1 MEWWIYPLL
10 VLAGFM
16 AGFINT
22 LAGAGSVISLAVLN
36 LAGLPLGVANGT
48 NRIAILC
55 QTALAVG
62 RFRKQG
68 KLSIRPHLGI
78 ILPAIAGGILGAF
91 IAGQVNAEILRIS
104 IGICMLGILALLFLK
119 PKRWLEGHPETAKKR
134 TGPVRMLTFFLVGIY
149 GGYVQIGVG
158 VFLLTSL
165 VMVAGFDLVRGNAV
179 KLLIVLCYTIPAL
192 AVFVM
197 NDLVRWDLGLTLAAG
212 NMLGAWVA
220 TYEAAKRGA
229 KFIRWLLIVVV
240 IISAI
245 RYLGLMDFLF

>member
-10 VLAGFM
+10 VLAGFC

-62 RFRKQG
+62 RFKKQG
-68 KLSIRPHLGI
+68 KLSVRPHLGI
-78 ILPAIAGGILGAF
+78 ILPAIVGGILGAL
-91 IAGQVNAEILRIS
+91 IAGQVRGMVLRRS
-104 IGICMLGILALLFLK
+104 IGVCMALTLVPLFLK
-119 PKRWLEGHPETAKKR
+119 PVRFLEGNAEREKKGA
-134 TGPVRMLTFFLVGIY
+134 GPVRMISFFLVGIY
-149 GGYVQIGVG
+149 GGYVQLGVG
-158 VFLLTSL
+158 VFLLTAL
-165 VMVAGFDLVRGNAV
+165 VLVAGLDLVRGNAV
-179 KLLIVLCYTIPAL
+179 KLLIAFCYTVPAL
-192 AVFVM
+192 TIFVM

-229 KFIRWLLIVVV
+229 PFIRWLLIVVV
-240 IISAI
+240 IAAAT
-245 RYLGLMDFLF
+245 RYLFF

>member
-10 VLAGFM
+10 VLAGFC

-62 RFRKQG
+62 RFKKQG
-68 KLSIRPHLGI
+68 KLSVRPHLGI
-78 ILPAIAGGILGAF
+78 ILPAIVGGILGAL
-91 IAGQVNAEILRIS
+91 IAGQVSGLVLRRS
-104 IGICMLGILALLFLK
+104 IGVCMALTLVPLFLK
-119 PKRWLEGHPETAKKR
+119 PTRFLEGNVRREAKGA
-134 TGPVRMLTFFLVGIY
+134 GPVQMISFFLVGIY
-149 GGYVQIGVG
+149 GGYVQLGVG
-158 VFLLTSL
+158 VFLLTAL
-165 VMVAGFDLVRGNAV
+165 VLVAGLDLVRGNAV
-179 KLLIVLCYTIPAL
+179 KLLIAFGYTVPAL
-192 AVFVM
+192 AIFVM

-229 KFIRWLLIVVV
+229 PFIRWLLIVVV
-240 IISAI
+240 IAAAT
-245 RYLGLMDFLF
+245 RYLFF